1 MRGGSEGGRAIS
13 VLGFRAMPYPNFGR
27 RGSVGDGDEGPTH
40 VLIVAMHADLEM
52 LLGSLP
58 SG

>member
-1 MRGGSEGGRAIS
+1 MRGGGGVAAVS
-13 VLGFRAMPYPNFGR
+13 VLRSRAMPYPNFGR
-27 RGSVGDGDEGPTH
+27 RGSVGDGDEGPTRSYCCQ
-40 VLIVAMHADLEM
+40 ARCFEM